1 MLGGWAQVKTALAR
15 TVQTTEAEGME
26 IAVLVHLAALGVII
40 VGRDKAVAPTEAVA
54 QGIAEV
60 RQARAQVR
68 QARGVAQAASAI
80 LVTVQAPGQEVV
92 GIPPEAR
99 AQVRQARGVAQA
111 ASGILVTVQAP
122 RREVV
127 IMAAPAQEV
136 VGIPPVVLARVAAQ
150 AQAELEALAAVLA
163 EADQVV
169 ALGVGTREAEL
180 LLEEALRETTEAQAD
195 LTGAETD
202 REAAP
207 TEAAPTEGAVASQTT
222 ALTATARTES
232 KALIVS
238 YKLTNHGRY
247 APMVENEHDYILGS
261 GQGNGGGSGH
271 GDRSR

>member
-60 RQARAQVR
+60 RQARDQVR
-68 QARGVAQAASAI
+68 QARGVAQAASA
-80 LVTVQAPGQEVV
+80 
-92 GIPPEAR
+92 
-99 AQVRQARGVAQA
+99 
-111 ASGILVTVQAP
+111 ILVTVQAP

-247 APMVENEHDYILGS
+247 APMVENEHD
-261 GQGNGGGSGH
+261 
-271 GDRSR
+271 

>member
-54 QGIAEV
+54 
-60 RQARAQVR
+60 
-68 QARGVAQAASAI
+68 
-80 LVTVQAPGQEVV
+80 
-92 GIPPEAR
+92 
-99 AQVRQARGVAQA
+99 
-111 ASGILVTVQAP
+111 
-122 RREVV
+122 
-127 IMAAPAQEV
+127 
-136 VGIPPVVLARVAAQ
+136 
-150 AQAELEALAAVLA
+150 
-163 EADQVV
+163 
-169 ALGVGTREAEL
+169 LGVGTREAEL

-207 TEAAPTEGAVASQTT
+207 TEGAVASQTT

-238 YKLTNHGRY
+238 YKLTHHGRY
-247 APMVENEHDYILGS
+247 APMVENEH
-261 GQGNGGGSGH
+261 
-271 GDRSR
+271 

>member
-1 MLGGWAQVKTALAR
+1 M
-15 TVQTTEAEGME
+15 
-26 IAVLVHLAALGVII
+26 
-40 VGRDKAVAPTEAVA
+40 
-54 QGIAEV
+54 
-60 RQARAQVR
+60 
-68 QARGVAQAASAI
+68 AQAASAI
-80 LVTVQAPGQEVV
+80 LVTVQAPGQEVVVMAARAQEVV

-111 ASGILVTVQAP
+111 ASAIPVTVQAP
-122 RREVV
+122 CREVV
-127 IMAAPAQEV
+127 VMGTPAQEMV
-136 VGIPPVVLARVAAQ
+136 EIPPVVLAPVAAQ

-271 GDRSR
+271 DTDHGNSDHGRQPGTGNDGQGQGQDHGNPPAQNPGNGGDK

>member
-1 MLGGWAQVKTALAR
+1 
-15 TVQTTEAEGME
+15 ME

-54 QGIAEV
+54 QGIAKV

-80 LVTVQAPGQEVV
+80 LVTVQ
-92 GIPPEAR
+92 
-99 AQVRQARGVAQA
+99 
-111 ASGILVTVQAP
+111 
-122 RREVV
+122 
-127 IMAAPAQEV
+127 APAQEV

-238 YKLTNHGRY
+238 YKLTHHGRY

-271 GDRSR
+271 DTDHGNSDHGRQPGTGNDGQGQGQDHGNPPAQNPGNGGDK

>member
-1 MLGGWAQVKTALAR
+1 
-15 TVQTTEAEGME
+15 ME

-60 RQARAQVR
+60 RQ
-68 QARGVAQAASAI
+68 
-80 LVTVQAPGQEVV
+80 
-92 GIPPEAR
+92 AR

-207 TEAAPTEGAVASQTT
+207 TEGAPTEGAPTEGAVASQTT